1 MQPSGEITQSNGANS
16 MEKVCERYRCL
27 YAALIYDVL
36 EHLGHP
42 AQALSHQ
49 LAPLDREMIIAGPAF
64 TVKGTMSCEKKEEI
78 RFKRLGM
85 IRQMRYP
92 CVEVRDAGTPFHV
105 ALYGELSATTARAH
119 GAVGAV
125 IDGGVRDCSHLVRMG
140 YPVFARYRNP
150 VEAFGRWAMLD
161 FGVPILLHGEITETV
176 QVNPG
181 DFIFGDYDGVMV
193 VPQDLTVTVLE
204 ECERVMGIEN
214 NARIEFARGDDPV
227 TVFERHKRL

>member
-1 MQPSGEITQSNGANS
+1 MQLSNDGTNS
-16 MEKVCERYRCL
+16 SDIDDMESICGRYQRL

-36 EHLGHP
+36 EHLGYP

-49 LAPLDREMIIAGPAF
+49 LVPLDRDMKLAGPAF
-64 TVKGTMSCEKKEEI
+64 TVKGTMSCEKNEEI

-85 IRQMRYP
+85 IKQMQFP

-105 ALYGELSATTARAH
+105 ALYGELSATSARAH

-161 FGVPILLHGEITETV
+161 YGVPILLHGEITETV
-176 QVNPG
+176 RVNPG
-181 DFIFGDYDGVMV
+181 DFIFGDFDGVMV
-193 VPQDLTVTVLE
+193 VPKDLTVRVLE
-204 ECERVMGIEN
+204 ECERVMGIEDD
-214 NARIEFARGDDPV
+214 ARVEFARGDDPV
-227 TVFERHKRL
+227 AVFERHKRL